1 MAVELAFFTVAA
13 LYAIIFIRSEITE
26 WRRNK
31 KRQQLDSKT
40 PYDYALTNAID
51 ERDRLLDELRTIQG
65 LKRTEADT
73 ERIRNE
79 IGTILSDDGEG
90 AIEDVYD
97 VDKAFME
104 STDLTFRQYYDVIKT
119 TDDKRHLAGRATLE
133 RERQDEDLGIL
144 VEELTALKVEM
155 EEKRRRLFEDG
166 VIPIQEQ
173 ADGTVSP
180 ILAHAGELDTSP
192 MAAITGM
199 SAAEAGWDAAAVSR
213 AYARLGGNVREDDSK
228 DGQFPDNG
236 DEYADLGAID
246 KAIRDEQ
253 KVLCIYRNRN
263 VEGFSG
269 VEMAVGTLAKLR
281 YRYGQTQYVILRVCS
296 NNGGTHLL
304 RISGEDLDE
313 ISLLGG
319 ESHGEIV
326 YRKGEM

>member
-1 MAVELAFFTVAA
+1 MSILLAIVGATVGAVIGSLFMN
-13 LYAIIFIRSEITE
+13 
-26 WRRNK
+26 WRNDEAK
-31 KRQQLDSKT
+31 DRQQLESKT
-40 PYDYALTNAID
+40 PYDYALTNAIN
-51 ERDRLLDELRTIQG
+51 ERDRLQDELRTIQA

-73 ERIRNE
+73 ERIRSE
-79 IGTILSDDGEG
+79 IDTILSDDGEG
-90 AIEDVYD
+90 ETESVYGGLNGIPIVQNSD
-97 VDKAFME
+97 GYISKAFAKAYG
-104 STDLTFRQYYDVIKT
+104 TD
-119 TDDKRHLAGRATLE
+119 
-133 RERQDEDLGIL
+133 
-144 VEELTALKVEM
+144 
-155 EEKRRRLFEDG
+155 
-166 VIPIQEQ
+166 
-173 ADGTVSP
+173 
-180 ILAHAGELDTSP
+180 
-192 MAAITGM
+192 
-199 SAAEAGWDAAAVSR
+199 
-213 AYARLGGNVREDDSK
+213 VREDDPK

-319 ESHGEIV
+319 ESNGEIV

>member
-51 ERDRLLDELRTIQG
+51 ERDRLLDELVTLRALNNVQT
-65 LKRTEADT
+65 DT

-90 AIEDVYD
+90 ASEVVYGG
-97 VDKAFME
+97 
-104 STDLTFRQYYDVIKT
+104 LN
-119 TDDKRHLAGRATLE
+119 G
-133 RERQDEDLGIL
+133 
-144 VEELTALKVEM
+144 
-155 EEKRRRLFEDG
+155 
-166 VIPIQEQ
+166 IPIVQHS
-173 ADGTVSP
+173 DGTISP
-180 ILAHAGELDTSP
+180 FPRWD
-192 MAAITGM
+192 GM
-199 SAAEAGWDAAAVSR
+199 STGAVAR
-213 AYARLGGNVREDDSK
+213 AYQATVREDVTK
-228 DGQFPDNG
+228 DERLPDNG
-236 DEYADLGAID
+236 VEYADLEAID

-269 VEMAVGTLAKLR
+269 EEMAIGTLAKLR
-281 YRYGQTQYVILRVCS
+281 YHYGQTQYAILRVCR
-296 NNGGTHLL
+296 NNEGDTYLL

-313 ISLLGG
+313 ISLMGG
-319 ESHGEIV
+319 GSHGEII
-326 YRKGEM
+326 YRKESR